1 MMVLLVAAEFADTP
15 HAGSDDPTLVF
26 GLGNWGAFFDAGKLK
41 PAETEFNL
49 GFVPEFWN
57 GCVTYAPLVLAAA
70 KAERDD

>member
-1 MMVLLVAAEFADTP
+1 M
-15 HAGSDDPTLVF
+15 
-26 GLGNWGAFFDAGKLK
+26 LGNWGAFFDAGKLK